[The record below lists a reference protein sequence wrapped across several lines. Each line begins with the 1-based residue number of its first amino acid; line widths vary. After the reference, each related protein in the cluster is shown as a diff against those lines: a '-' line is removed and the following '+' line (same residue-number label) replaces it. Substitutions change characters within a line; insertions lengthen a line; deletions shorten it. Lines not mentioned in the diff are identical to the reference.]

1 MLNTIYF
8 TLSLLVNTI
17 SIPYD
22 HGANILGS
30 RKTPELL
37 IPYLDFLEIDDNKII
52 NTVNQP
58 ITTILWSGYDS
69 VTNTLENNKFPLTI
83 GGDHTVAIASV
94 NAINDFCLKQNKSLG
109 VLWCDAH
116 ADFNTIET
124 SPSKNLHGMPVA
136 VLCGH
141 TLWSLACGKPLN
153 PSQFGYYGVRD
164 IDSFELFRIQDYNM
178 CFLETNLD
186 IDIWLKK
193 FDYIHVSFDI
203 DCLDPS
209 ETQCVNTPVD
219 NGKSIDEMKNL
230 FEKIKLTDKL
240 IGLDIVEYNFDKGND
255 HSIIVEILDIVKQL
269 F

>member
-1 MLNTIYF
+1 MINTIYF

-22 HGANILGS
+22 HGANIIGS

-37 IPYLDFLEIDDNKII
+37 IPYLDFLQIDENI
-52 NTVNQP
+52 NIETYSEY
-58 ITTILWSGYDS
+58 ITNILWNGYQS
-69 VTNTLENNKFPLTI
+69 IIKTLKNNRIPLTI
-83 GGDHTVAIASV
+83 GGDHTIAIASV
-94 NAINDFCLKQNKSLG
+94 NAANDYCLKLNKSLG

-141 TLWSLACGKPLN
+141 TLPSLVCGEPLDT
-153 PSQFGYYGVRD
+153 SQFGYYGVRD
-164 IDSFELFRIQDYNM
+164 IDSLELFRIQDYNM

-186 IDIWLKK
+186 IDIWLEK

-209 ETQCVNTPVD
+209 ETLCVNTPVD

-230 FEKIKLTDKL
+230 FEKIKTTDKL

-255 HSIIVEILDIVKQL
+255 HSIIIEILDIVKRL

>member
-8 TLSLLVNTI
+8 TFSLIVNTI

-52 NTVNQP
+52 NTNNQP
-58 ITTILWSGYDS
+58 ITNILWDGYKS
-69 VTNTLENNKFPLTI
+69 IKKTLDDNKFPLTI
-83 GGDHTVAIASV
+83 GGDHTIAISSV
-94 NAINDFCLKQNKSLG
+94 NAVNDFCLEQNKKLG

-116 ADFNTIET
+116 ADFNTIKT
-124 SPSKNLHGMPVA
+124 SPSKNLHGMPIA

-141 TLWSLACGKPLN
+141 TLPTLACGKSLDT
-153 PSQFGYYGVRD
+153 SQFGYYGVRD
-164 IDSFELFRIQDYNM
+164 IDSLELFRFQEYNM
-178 CFLETNLD
+178 SLLDTELD
-186 IDIWLKK
+186 IDLWLKN

-230 FEKIKLTDKL
+230 FQKIKMTNKL
-240 IGLDIVEYNFDKGND
+240 ISLDIVEYNFDKGND

>member
-37 IPYLDFLEIDDNKII
+37 IPYLDFLEIDENKII
-52 NTVNQP
+52 DTANQP
-58 ITTILWSGYDS
+58 ITNILWNGYDS
-69 VTNTLENNKFPLTI
+69 VTETLENDKFPLII
-83 GGDHTVAIASV
+83 GGDHTIAIASV
-94 NAINDFCLKQNKSLG
+94 NAVNDFCLKQNKSLG

-116 ADFNTIET
+116 ADFNTIGT

-141 TLWSLACGKPLN
+141 TLPSLECRQPLDTT
-153 PSQFGYYGVRD
+153 QFGYYGVRD
-164 IDSFELFRIQDYNM
+164 IDSLELNRIQEYNM

-186 IDIWLKK
+186 IDIWLEK
-193 FDYIHVSFDI
+193 FDCIHISFDI

-230 FEKIKLTDKL
+230 FQKIKMTDKL
-240 IGLDIVEYNFDKGND
+240 VSLDIVEYNFDKGND